1 MTRGRAG
8 DALYQAGDDVLVAGV
23 DPVGVVDVGEA
34 RAAVGR
40 GVGVG
45 DMGDRAGVEVDDEG
59 RGGEGAVQKYVVAGE
74 DAARRH
80 RGGWEMGERE
90 ATGAVRT
97 EAVDGC
103 GEIAPRAPRLID
115 TLSRRCSLSIS
126 ATATRVMDGETPA
139 HRAL

>member
-1 MTRGRAG
+1 MTRASVG

-80 RGGWEMGERE
+80 RGGWEMGERGGGRWRRDRTSS
-90 ATGAVRT
+90 ATSDRHFV
-97 EAVDGC
+97 EAVFALHLCDGDAC
-103 GEIAPRAPRLID
+103 
-115 TLSRRCSLSIS
+115 
-126 ATATRVMDGETPA
+126 DGS
-139 HRAL
+139 